1 MIQKYDP
8 LEIVLA
14 VFKLELVRNISRWQN
29 RIMNKLMEKMN
40 VQKLF
45 ENMSY
50 AQFYISYGR
59 Y

>member
-14 VFKLELVRNISRWQN
+14 VFKLELVRNIARWQN

-59 Y
+59 